1 MHAAV
6 LRYFREIA
14 RHGSIRRAASALHV
28 APSAVDRQLLKLE
41 AELGVPVFDRLP
53 GRMRLNRAGEI
64 LLQHVSGTLADFDR
78 VRAEIDDLSGVKTGH
93 VTIAAVDSLL
103 VEFLPQALGRFRAD
117 FPAVNFT
124 MLAVE
129 PARIPGDVAAGR
141 ADLGLTFVSD
151 PPAGTKFIAS
161 FAAPIGVIMAAAH
174 PLARKRAVRFD
185 EARAFPFLGQQGP
198 LPKSADIDPN
208 FAAFRDGLEPTLIS
222 NAIPVFKHVIREGWG
237 IAFFTRFG
245 FLREIADGELAW
257 RPFASR
263 RINTLKLGLIVP
275 EARKLPSVAQTLAE
289 RLIDEL
295 KRLESTP

>member
-1 MHAAV
+1 MHAVV

-14 RHGSIRRAASALHV
+14 RHGSIRRAASTLNV

-41 AELGVPVFDRLP
+41 SQLGAAVFDRLP

-103 VEFLPQALGRFRAD
+103 IEFVPQVLGRFRAD
-117 FPAVNFT
+117 FPAVSFT

-141 ADLGLTFVSD
+141 ADFGLTFVSD
-151 PPAGTKFIAS
+151 PPAGTRFVAS
-161 FAAPIGVIMAAAH
+161 IAAPIGVIMAAGH

-185 EARAFPFLGQQGP
+185 EARGFPFLGQQGP
-198 LPKSADIDPN
+198 LPKIADIDPG
-208 FAAFRDGLEPTLIS
+208 FAAFRDGLEPKLIS
-222 NAIPVFKHVIREGWG
+222 NAIPVFKHVIRDGWG

-245 FLREIADGELAW
+245 FLREIAEGELVW
-257 RPFASR
+257 RPFQSR
-263 RINTLKLGLIVP
+263 RINTLRLGLIVP
-275 EARKLPSVAQTLAE
+275 ESRKLPSAARSLAD
-289 RLIDEL
+289 LLTDEL
-295 KRLESTP
+295 KRLEGAP